1 MPKLPEWASLGHIS
15 KICSLLSIEI
25 DPRGGRR
32 FSPIRKGI
40 ENIYVNELH
49 LDNSQVPVN
58 YLLPRRVRVVLK
70 KKKKKL
76 LRSTGVQKVYF
87 RNHLLQ
93 TKICNEKSTGLQTIL
108 GRRGIT
114 IRKSSQIS
122 MAILSVARIQGKGNT
137 FLWALRGKL
146 TLYTK
151 SLLEF
156 REKMLSGLVLCDTER
171 QSHRMVIVINFLVF
185 VKSSVA
191 GLEVNV
197 FRSPAGNTM
206 KF

>member
-1 MPKLPEWASLGHIS
+1 M
-15 KICSLLSIEI
+15 
-25 DPRGGRR
+25 
-32 FSPIRKGI
+32 
-40 ENIYVNELH
+40 
-49 LDNSQVPVN
+49 
-58 YLLPRRVRVVLK
+58 
-70 KKKKKL
+70 
-76 LRSTGVQKVYF
+76 
-87 RNHLLQ
+87 
-93 TKICNEKSTGLQTIL
+93 
-108 GRRGIT
+108 
-114 IRKSSQIS
+114 
-122 MAILSVARIQGKGNT
+122 
-137 FLWALRGKL
+137 
-146 TLYTK
+146 YTK